1 MLAWQRTLFV
11 VDRAHAR
18 YMYSTAC
25 HVHAFCRIAICWW
38 YFYTNNN
45 AHPSTIHC
53 CSRTELP
60 QHGAP
65 GRRTTSRGM
74 RLRLLLFPLA
84 LAAALAPA
92 RCLPRTRY
100 LRCCVEAGQAD
111 ASSGSAAALEC
122 PIAVRAVRGKG
133 LGAFAVAAVPA
144 GARVCSYHGEAL
156 TQRRVAE
163 RYGAGAAAQADYLFE
178 LRPPSAEA
186 EGLYVDAARSQ
197 HPSRFINH
205 AEDGNLVPSPVGRP
219 PERIDFYAARQIQPG
234 EELCFDCARSLL
246 SNRPSLA
253 PDAHATRSATATR
266 ALSDFV
272 RRARRWRALLGRA
285 QRWARARV
293 RYAMG
298 GDSTSTPPWPD
309 WSAAGRSATER
320 AAVGTLR
327 QSK

>member
-1 MLAWQRTLFV
+1 
-11 VDRAHAR
+11 
-18 YMYSTAC
+18 
-25 HVHAFCRIAICWW
+25 
-38 YFYTNNN
+38 
-45 AHPSTIHC
+45 
-53 CSRTELP
+53 
-60 QHGAP
+60 
-65 GRRTTSRGM
+65 M
-74 RLRLLLFPLA
+74 RLPLLLFALA
-84 LAAALAPA
+84 TLAAALAPA

-100 LRCCVEAGQAD
+100 LRCCVEAEASSLEEAGQAG

-144 GARVCSYHGEAL
+144 GARVCSYHGEVL

-163 RYGAGAAAQADYLFE
+163 RFGAGAAAQADYLFE

-266 ALSDFV
+266 ALSAFV
-272 RRARRWRALLGRA
+272 RRARRWHALLDRA

-309 WSAAGRSATER
+309 MSAVGRSGTQP
-320 AAVGTLR
+320 AAVATLFLIQNAFR
-327 QSK
+327 PINGDARVVMRDLPITGAVSPDGWTP

>member
-1 MLAWQRTLFV
+1 
-11 VDRAHAR
+11 
-18 YMYSTAC
+18 
-25 HVHAFCRIAICWW
+25 
-38 YFYTNNN
+38 
-45 AHPSTIHC
+45 
-53 CSRTELP
+53 
-60 QHGAP
+60 
-65 GRRTTSRGM
+65 M
-74 RLRLLLFPLA
+74 RLPLLLFALTT
-84 LAAALAPA
+84 LAAALTPA

-100 LRCCVEAGQAD
+100 LLCCVEAEASSLEEAGQAG

-144 GARVCSYHGEAL
+144 GARVCSYHGEVL

-178 LRPPSAEA
+178 LRAPSAEA

-219 PERIDFYAARQIQPG
+219 HERIDFYAARPIQPG

-272 RRARRWRALLGRA
+272 RRARRWHALLDRA

-309 WSAAGRSATER
+309 MSAAGRSGTQR
-320 AAVGTLR
+320 AALAR
-327 QSK
+327 EIC

>member
-1 MLAWQRTLFV
+1 
-11 VDRAHAR
+11 
-18 YMYSTAC
+18 
-25 HVHAFCRIAICWW
+25 
-38 YFYTNNN
+38 
-45 AHPSTIHC
+45 
-53 CSRTELP
+53 
-60 QHGAP
+60 
-65 GRRTTSRGM
+65 M
-74 RLRLLLFPLA
+74 RLPLLLFALA
-84 LAAALAPA
+84 NLAAALAPA

-100 LRCCVEAGQAD
+100 LRCCVEAEASSLEEAGQAD
-111 ASSGSAAALEC
+111 ASSGSVAALEC

-144 GARVCSYHGEAL
+144 GARVCSYHGEVL

-219 PERIDFYAARQIQPG
+219 HERIDFYAARPIQPG

-309 WSAAGRSATER
+309 MSAAGRSGTQP
-320 AAVGTLR
+320 AAVATLFLIQNEKYQTSAAQR
-327 QSK
+327 ARSWARRCAAAAGP